1 MRAIRKTCYCE
12 IEFLK
17 EFLSSR
23 PTLLEANDESIL
35 AMSNWVS
42 IYQFICRTELVLNI
56 SASEFSYLK
65 NNDAW
70 LQMLWKKSSNG
81 ECGLEFVSQSAFPN
95 IANLEIT
102 EADAKILNA
111 VYLTT
116 QNDTICIKQSKRY
129 GVIVLNVNL
138 AKKCCHL
145 FSDNG
150 TEFPNSEAQDW
161 KFLRGLNALYPSLN
175 ICNCMIIVDN
185 YLFTDSIGRGADEK
199 LEYNLK
205 PILRELLPE
214 SLDEGAIF
222 ELAIFTEERKEDNT
236 PLKGFEKQYN
246 FIRSLISRIRPK
258 LKYKICI
265 YAKVKDSFH
274 DRSLLTN
281 NVWISS
287 GHGFDIFGKTK
298 EVKKPT
304 SISIAFPF
312 IQNKLLWCDG
322 AYLNVITKANAIC
335 NRLVEKNVNYWG
347 DKKQSNRIISNYCGL
362 SIDRNTV
369 KHPQQTPSTAIIPGT
384 KIDLSKLPDFSKWGK
399 RRF

>member
-23 PTLLEANDESIL
+23 PKLLEANDESIS

-42 IYQFICRTELVLNI
+42 MYQFICKSDLVLNI
-56 SASEFSYLK
+56 SASEFGDLK
-65 NNDAW
+65 NEDAW

-81 ECGLEFVSQSAFPN
+81 ECGLEFVSRSNFPD
-95 IANLEIT
+95 IANLVVTKE
-102 EADAKILNA
+102 DATIFNA

-138 AKKCCHL
+138 AKGCKHL

-150 TEFPNSEAQDW
+150 TEFPSSEAQDW
-161 KFLRGLNALYPSLN
+161 NFLRGLNALYPSLN
-175 ICNCMIIVDN
+175 ICNSMIIVDN
-185 YLFTDSIGRGADEK
+185 YLFTDNIGNGADEK

-214 SLDEGAIF
+214 SLDEDAVF
-222 ELAIFTEERKEDNT
+222 ELAIFTDERKENDA
-236 PLKGFEKQYN
+236 PSKGFEKQYN
-246 FIRSLISRIRPK
+246 YIRSLISKIRPK
-258 LKYKICI
+258 LRYKICI
-265 YAKVKDSFH
+265 YTKVKDSFH

-281 NVWISS
+281 NIWISS
-287 GHGFDIFGKTK
+287 GHGFDIFGKTRD
-298 EVKKPT
+298 VKKPT
-304 SISIAFPF
+304 SINIAFPF
-312 IQNKLLWCDG
+312 IQSELLWCDG
-322 AYLNVITKANAIC
+322 AYINVLKKANAIC
-335 NRLVEKNVNYWG
+335 NRLVEHNINYWG
-347 DKKQSNRIISNYCGL
+347 NKEPSNRIISNYCGL
-362 SIDRNTV
+362 SNDKKTV
-369 KHPQQTPSTAIIPGT
+369 QQLQPTPIAVGM